1 MGRSVRY
8 RKKWGN
14 GSYSLVMGKG
24 VGFDSTEYNLQPISW
39 KSKLAFVP
47 ERLGVTADFQQK
59 DHLAINA
66 PQVSVANGTKRRN

>member
-1 MGRSVRY
+1 MGGRNVFKFAVKWVYSQIERKFERDILIGKEREVRY

-39 KSKLAFVP
+39 KSK
-47 ERLGVTADFQQK
+47 K
-59 DHLAINA
+59 
-66 PQVSVANGTKRRN
+66 